1 MSNSIK
7 RIYHPHWLWE
17 EVKHNMWGLVDDRQA
32 MLDWAVEFTGNAD
45 LYGEWMM
52 KVAKSWTY
60 SCEHNLSNKTQNRK
74 AWIGHAACA
83 YANRCPEDIVRQAWS
98 MLTEEQQTAANAQAQ
113 KAIEFWE
120 DIHG

>member
-17 EVKHNMWGLVDDRQA
+17 EVKYNMWGLADDRQA
-32 MLDWAVEFTGNAD
+32 MLDWAVDFTGDAER
-45 LYGEWMM
+45 YGEWMM
-52 KVAKSWTY
+52 KVAREWTH

-83 YANRCPEDIVRQAWS
+83 YANRCPEDIVRQAWA
-98 MLTEEQQTAANAQAQ
+98 MLAEDQQEAANNKAQ
-113 KAIEFWE
+113 KAIDFWE
-120 DIHG
+120 SIHG

>member
-17 EVKHNMWGLVDDRQA
+17 EVKHNMWGLAEDRQS
-32 MLDWAVEFTGNAD
+32 MLEWAIEFTGDAES
-45 LYGEWMM
+45 YGEWMM
-52 KVAKSWTY
+52 KVVRNWTY

-74 AWIGHAACA
+74 AWVGHAACA

-98 MLTEEQQTAANAQAQ
+98 QLTTEQQEAANNKAQ
-113 KAIEFWE
+113 KAIDFWE